1 MANQAN
7 LTRTKSY
14 MHIPDPSFSTPDG
27 LNKAI
32 ELLASR
38 SLDFVELPFTLPES
52 GLGELRVL
60 EMLSGHV
67 LGRAAQL
74 GSLTSLA
81 HMDPPTPWITWAMS
95 LWNASLNQNM
105 LHEMTSPFATQAEAL
120 VFDWLAPYFGM
131 EGGHFCAGS
140 TIANLTGIWAARDA
154 AGVKKVVTSDL
165 AHLSVEKA
173 CCLLGLELVKVA
185 VDRDGRLDRKQ
196 LPNLDDACLVLTAG
210 ATATGAVD
218 PLGLVGAAK
227 WTHVDAAWAGPLRLS
242 RSHAKILNGIEAA
255 DSVAVSAHKWLFQP
269 KDSALIMFK
278 NLDIANA
285 AVSFGGGY
293 LSKPNVGVQGSR
305 SAAAIPLLA
314 TLLAWGREGVAQ
326 RLDHLMQMADS
337 LSDAIEKSDRF
348 ALWGRPQTAV
358 TVFRPL
364 HVSTDALL
372 QKLPPGMLSRCML
385 DGQIWARS
393 VAANPSVDICLVVEQ
408 ILAAEREIFRVD
420 GFHSI

>member
-1 MANQAN
+1 M
-7 LTRTKSY
+7 R
-14 MHIPDPSFSTPDG
+14 IPDPSFSSHDG

-32 ELLASR
+32 EHLASP
-38 SLDFVELPFTLPES
+38 SCDSVDLPFTLPES
-52 GLGELRVL
+52 GLGDMRAL

-67 LGRAAQL
+67 LGKAARL
-74 GSLTSLA
+74 DSPTSLA
-81 HMDPPTPWITWAMS
+81 HMDPPTPWITWAMA

-105 LHEMTSPFATQAEAL
+105 LHEMTSPFGTQAEAL
-120 VFDWLAPYFGM
+120 VLSWLAPYFGM

-154 AGVKKVVTSDL
+154 VGVKKVVASQA

-173 CCLLGLELVKVA
+173 CRLLGLELVKVA
-185 VDRDGRLDRKQ
+185 VDRKGRLDRNQ

-218 PLGLVGAAK
+218 PLDLVGAAK

-242 RSHAKILNGIEAA
+242 RSHSGILDGIEAA

-269 KDSALIMFK
+269 KDSALVMFR

-285 AVSFGGGY
+285 AISFASGY

-314 TLLAWGREGVAQ
+314 TFLAWGREGMAQ
-326 RLDHLMQMADS
+326 RLDRLMQMADQ
-337 LSDAIEKSDRF
+337 LADAIEKSDRLD
-348 ALWGRPQTAV
+348 LWGRPQTAIN
-358 TVFRPL
+358 VFRP
-364 HVSTDALL
+364 VYSSTAELVEA
-372 QKLPPGMLSRCML
+372 LPPGMLSTCVL
-385 DGQIWARS
+385 DGQTWARS
-393 VAANPSVDICLVVEQ
+393 VASNPSVDMDLVVER
-408 ILAAEREIFRVD
+408 ILAASRE
-420 GFHSI
+420 GA

>member
-1 MANQAN
+1 M
-7 LTRTKSY
+7 R
-14 MHIPDPSFSTPDG
+14 IPDPSFSPHDG
-27 LNKAI
+27 LNKAL
-32 ELLASR
+32 ELLTSPSCDVA
-38 SLDFVELPFTLPES
+38 ELPFTLPES
-52 GLGELRVL
+52 GLGDMRVL

-67 LGRAAQL
+67 LGRAARL
-74 GSLTSLA
+74 GSPTSLA
-81 HMDPPTPWITWAMS
+81 HMDPPTPWITWAMA

-105 LHEMTSPFATQAEAL
+105 LHETTSPFGAQAEARVLSWL
-120 VFDWLAPYFGM
+120 VPYFGM

-154 AGVKKVVTSDL
+154 VGIKKVVASQA

-173 CCLLGLELVKVA
+173 CRLLGLELVKVA
-185 VDRDGRLDRKQ
+185 VDRKGRLDCSQ

-218 PLGLVGAAK
+218 PLDWVGAAT

-242 RSHAKILNGIEAA
+242 RSHSGILDGIEAA

-269 KDSALIMFK
+269 KDSALVMFR

-285 AVSFGGGY
+285 AISFGGDY

-314 TLLAWGREGVAQ
+314 TFLAWGREGVAQ

-337 LSDAIEKSDRF
+337 LADVIEKSDRLE
-348 ALWGRPQTAV
+348 LWGRPQTAV
-358 TVFRPL
+358 NVFRPIYS
-364 HVSTDALL
+364 STAELV
-372 QKLPPGMLSRCML
+372 KALPPGMLSTCVL
-385 DGQIWARS
+385 DGQTWARS
-393 VAANPSVDICLVVEQ
+393 VAANPSVDMDLVVER
-408 ILAAEREIFRVD
+408 ILAASRED
-420 GFHSI
+420 A